1 MRKKSNVKKTF
12 VFFILIFI
20 LINCLFLMF
29 WFNFGVKSSI
39 KEGYN
44 ELQNE
49 LQNDIIDNIEKN
61 IKANKKLDAPSL
73 FSNIAEKYELL
84 LIVRNKNYK
93 IIYTNINNISD
104 REYLTPFVVSI
115 NDETYLISVGKTNT
129 INTVAITKKFMFFEI
144 IFISTITL
152 VGLFIANKTLLEPI
166 NLTIKDINNYKFGI
180 KPTKRKVTNEIYYL
194 KNEFVDIK
202 KSQDKEHSEQNR
214 IIFAIS
220 HDIKTPL
227 TSVIGYSDILTNSKL
242 KKAEQQELIQKIH
255 KKAKNM
261 KDIVSDFDDY
271 LLSHKNRTYTFKN
284 VTVSSLLDNIKFEYY
299 DDLKDK
305 NIKLELINKAKY
317 NYICIDVG
325 KINRVISNLIIN
337 SIRYIDNKGHI
348 TIECKDDKDYF
359 YFKFSDN
366 GKGVPE
372 ENLNKIFDPLFTTDK
387 SRKISG
393 LGLSITKEIVNMHGG
408 NIKAYNNKD
417 KGLTIEFS
425 ISKNLKSETN

>member
-1 MRKKSNVKKTF
+1 MRKKSNVKKSF

-194 KNEFVDIK
+194 QNEFVDLT
-202 KSQDKEHSEQNR
+202 KSLDKEHSEQNR
-214 IIFAIS
+214 IISAIS

-393 LGLSITKEIVNMHGG
+393 LGLSITKEIVSMHGG

>member
-1 MRKKSNVKKTF
+1 
-12 VFFILIFI
+12 
-20 LINCLFLMF
+20 
-29 WFNFGVKSSI
+29 
-39 KEGYN
+39 
-44 ELQNE
+44 
-49 LQNDIIDNIEKN
+49 
-61 IKANKKLDAPSL
+61 
-73 FSNIAEKYELL
+73 
-84 LIVRNKNYK
+84 
-93 IIYTNINNISD
+93 
-104 REYLTPFVVSI
+104 
-115 NDETYLISVGKTNT
+115 
-129 INTVAITKKFMFFEI
+129 MFFEI

-194 KNEFVDIK
+194 QNEFVDLT
-202 KSQDKEHSEQNR
+202 KSLDKEHSEQNR
-214 IIFAIS
+214 IISAIS